1 LPERSACAKI
11 PRARRHDGRRKE
23 YRMSPTFAIVML
35 WVAFAATHVGLS
47 SLPVRQRLVT
57 GLGAPAFQGLYSV
70 IALAIFVPLVWTYFA
85 HKHAGPLLWSIPI
98 GTPLRWLVYVA
109 MAGAFILMVAG
120 LVKPS
125 LASMV
130 PGDPTPRG
138 AQRLT
143 RHPLFMG
150 LGIFGLLHLIPN
162 GNAADV
168 AFFGGFPIFAVVGC
182 WHQDRRKLTAG
193 PPEYPAY
200 HRATPFLPF
209 TGRDTVRGL
218 RELGFAVIAGGV
230 GITWLLRYFHPSWF
244 GG

>member
-1 LPERSACAKI
+1 
-11 PRARRHDGRRKE
+11 
-23 YRMSPTFAIVML
+23 MSPTFAIVLL

-47 SLPVRQRLVT
+47 SLPVRQRLVASI
-57 GLGAPAFQGLYSV
+57 GAAAFQGLYSV
-70 IALAIFVPLVWTYFA
+70 VALAIFVPLVRTYFT
-85 HKHAGPLLWSIPI
+85 HKHAGPLLWSIPV
-98 GTPLRWLVYVA
+98 GPPLRAALYVG
-109 MAGAFILMVAG
+109 MAVAFVLMVSG
-120 LVKPS
+120 LVRPS

-150 LGIFGLLHLIPN
+150 LGLFGLLHLIPN

-168 AFFGGFPIFAVVGC
+168 AFFAGFPIFAVAGC
-182 WHQDRRKLTAG
+182 WHQDRRKLAAG
-193 PPEYPAY
+193 PPQYLAF
-200 HRATPFLPF
+200 HGATPFLPF
-209 TGRDTVRGL
+209 TGAETARGI
-218 RELGFAVIAGGV
+218 RELGPALIAGGV